1 MKKYD
6 AMRLSGTIL
15 LAHLALCAAF
25 LLLLIAASGSTST
38 FTFRSPYGLVLGLL
52 FIGLPAFA
60 FGWGLRSAK
69 DPFDKKLCW
78 NAAMVLYVLNAA
90 AFLLAPEFGTGN
102 VIAMWW
108 GMPMAP
114 ALAGLNAFAAPQS
127 ALYLFG
133 GALLAA
139 VEPLCLTL
147 GLLSGKRTEN
157 EIKNNTGAPAEAAER
172 TDDKEK
178 NPMREMI
185 LCKLGEVVLKGL
197 NRRSFEDK
205 LIGNLRRRTAKCGN
219 FRIYSKQST
228 IYVEPV
234 NDESDLAA
242 AYAACKQVFGV
253 IAVSRALPC
262 EKDVQAIIRT
272 AKDYLAPE
280 FARAKDFKVESKRA
294 DKTFPL
300 TSIQLSQQV
309 GGALHQAFPRC
320 AVNVHDP
327 ELTVFIEIR
336 DDAAYVHGPAEAGA
350 GGLPIGMGGSA
361 VSLLSG
367 GIDSPV
373 ASYMMA
379 KRGVSLEMV
388 HFFSPPY
395 TSDAAKEKVLE
406 LAQLLTP
413 WCGRLTVHI
422 VPFTEIQEQIRM
434 NCPED
439 HFTLIMRRFMMRLAQ
454 RVADEVRAKALV
466 TGECLGQVASQTMEA
481 LRVSEDVVEL
491 PVLRP
496 LIGMD
501 KEEIIRISRKIGTF
515 DTSILPYEDCCTV
528 FTPRHP
534 KTKPHVEEVRELEA
548 VLDIDALCD
557 RAMAGRERVRIKL

>member
-25 LLLLIAASGSTST
+25 LLLLIAASGSTSA

-69 DPFDKKLCW
+69 NPFDKKLCW

-108 GMPMAP
+108 GMPMVP

-147 GLLSGKRTEN
+147 GLLSGRRAEN
-157 EIKNNTGAPAEAAER
+157 ETKNNTGAPAEAAER

>member
-25 LLLLIAASGSTST
+25 LLLLIAASGSTSA

-69 DPFDKKLCW
+69 NPFDKKLCW

-108 GMPMAP
+108 GMPMVP

-147 GLLSGKRTEN
+147 GLLSGRRAEN
-157 EIKNNTGAPAEAAER
+157 ETKNNTGAPAEAAER

-481 LRVSEDVVEL
+481 LRVSEDVAEL

-548 VLDIDALCD
+548 VLDVDALCD
-557 RAMAGRERVRIKL
+557 RAMAGREFVRIKF

>member
-1 MKKYD
+1 
-6 AMRLSGTIL
+6 
-15 LAHLALCAAF
+15 
-25 LLLLIAASGSTST
+25 
-38 FTFRSPYGLVLGLL
+38 
-52 FIGLPAFA
+52 
-60 FGWGLRSAK
+60 
-69 DPFDKKLCW
+69 
-78 NAAMVLYVLNAA
+78 
-90 AFLLAPEFGTGN
+90 
-102 VIAMWW
+102 
-108 GMPMAP
+108 
-114 ALAGLNAFAAPQS
+114 
-127 ALYLFG
+127 
-133 GALLAA
+133 
-139 VEPLCLTL
+139 
-147 GLLSGKRTEN
+147 
-157 EIKNNTGAPAEAAER
+157 
-172 TDDKEK
+172 
-178 NPMREMI
+178 MREMI

-205 LIGNLRRRTAKCGN
+205 LIGNLRRRTAKCGS

-406 LAQLLTP
+406 LAQL
-413 WCGRLTVHI
+413 
-422 VPFTEIQEQIRM
+422 
-434 NCPED
+434 
-439 HFTLIMRRFMMRLAQ
+439 
-454 RVADEVRAKALV
+454 ADEVRAKALV

-481 LRVSEDVVEL
+481 LRVSEDVAEL

-557 RAMAGRERVRIKL
+557 RAMAGREFVRIKF

>member
-1 MKKYD
+1 
-6 AMRLSGTIL
+6 
-15 LAHLALCAAF
+15 
-25 LLLLIAASGSTST
+25 
-38 FTFRSPYGLVLGLL
+38 
-52 FIGLPAFA
+52 
-60 FGWGLRSAK
+60 
-69 DPFDKKLCW
+69 
-78 NAAMVLYVLNAA
+78 
-90 AFLLAPEFGTGN
+90 
-102 VIAMWW
+102 
-108 GMPMAP
+108 
-114 ALAGLNAFAAPQS
+114 
-127 ALYLFG
+127 
-133 GALLAA
+133 
-139 VEPLCLTL
+139 
-147 GLLSGKRTEN
+147 
-157 EIKNNTGAPAEAAER
+157 
-172 TDDKEK
+172 
-178 NPMREMI
+178 MREMI

-234 NDESDLAA
+234 NDESDLTA

-327 ELTVFIEIR
+327 KLTVFIEIR

-422 VPFTEIQEQIRM
+422 VPFTEIQEQIRI

-481 LRVSEDVVEL
+481 LRVSEDVAEL

-534 KTKPHVEEVRELEA
+534 KTKPRVEEVRELEA

-557 RAMAGRERVRIKL
+557 RAMAGRERGGFTAATDSLYVGASMILTPDKRTDMQLLETLKVFFLDIGFASLTFSDPEEHDRIIAFTSQLAHIVSSAYVKSPEAQKRRGFSAGSFQDMTRVARLDEDMWTELFLDDADYLTDELDILIGHLQEYADALKSKDAEHLRALLRDGREKKATAGGN

>member
-1 MKKYD
+1 M
-6 AMRLSGTIL
+6 
-15 LAHLALCAAF
+15 
-25 LLLLIAASGSTST
+25 
-38 FTFRSPYGLVLGLL
+38 
-52 FIGLPAFA
+52 
-60 FGWGLRSAK
+60 
-69 DPFDKKLCW
+69 
-78 NAAMVLYVLNAA
+78 
-90 AFLLAPEFGTGN
+90 
-102 VIAMWW
+102 
-108 GMPMAP
+108 
-114 ALAGLNAFAAPQS
+114 
-127 ALYLFG
+127 
-133 GALLAA
+133 
-139 VEPLCLTL
+139 
-147 GLLSGKRTEN
+147 
-157 EIKNNTGAPAEAAER
+157 
-172 TDDKEK
+172 
-178 NPMREMI
+178 
-185 LCKLGEVVLKGL
+185 
-197 NRRSFEDK
+197 
-205 LIGNLRRRTAKCGN
+205 
-219 FRIYSKQST
+219 
-228 IYVEPV
+228 
-234 NDESDLAA
+234 NDESDLTA

-373 ASYMMA
+373 SSWMMA
-379 KRGVSLEMV
+379 RRGVELEMV
-388 HFFSPPY
+388 HFVSPPY
-395 TSDAAKEKVLE
+395 TSQQAQDKVLE
-406 LAQLLTP
+406 LARLLTA
-413 WCGRLTVHI
+413 WTGRLLVHI
-422 VPFTEIQEQIRM
+422 VPFTEIQEEIRR
-434 NCPED
+434 NCPEEY
-439 HFTLIMRRFMMRLAQ
+439 FTLIMRRFMMRIAEAIA
-454 RVADEVRAKALV
+454 RKANAGALV
-466 TGECLGQVASQTMEA
+466 TGESLGQVASQTMLA
-481 LRVSEDVVEL
+481 VGVTEDVTSL

-501 KEEIIRISRKIGTF
+501 KVEIIRMSREIGVF

-534 KTKPHVEEVRELEA
+534 ATRPRLEDVRQAEAALDVESLVQKALADETWVRVKSTDPA
-548 VLDIDALCD
+548 
-557 RAMAGRERVRIKL
+557 RI

>member
-1 MKKYD
+1 
-6 AMRLSGTIL
+6 
-15 LAHLALCAAF
+15 
-25 LLLLIAASGSTST
+25 
-38 FTFRSPYGLVLGLL
+38 
-52 FIGLPAFA
+52 
-60 FGWGLRSAK
+60 
-69 DPFDKKLCW
+69 
-78 NAAMVLYVLNAA
+78 
-90 AFLLAPEFGTGN
+90 
-102 VIAMWW
+102 
-108 GMPMAP
+108 
-114 ALAGLNAFAAPQS
+114 
-127 ALYLFG
+127 
-133 GALLAA
+133 
-139 VEPLCLTL
+139 
-147 GLLSGKRTEN
+147 
-157 EIKNNTGAPAEAAER
+157 
-172 TDDKEK
+172 
-178 NPMREMI
+178 MREMI

-205 LIGNLRRRTAKCGN
+205 LIGNLRRRTAKCGS

-379 KRGVSLEMV
+379 KRGVSL
-388 HFFSPPY
+388 
-395 TSDAAKEKVLE
+395 
-406 LAQLLTP
+406 
-413 WCGRLTVHI
+413 
-422 VPFTEIQEQIRM
+422 
-434 NCPED
+434 
-439 HFTLIMRRFMMRLAQ
+439 
-454 RVADEVRAKALV
+454 
-466 TGECLGQVASQTMEA
+466 
-481 LRVSEDVVEL
+481 
-491 PVLRP
+491 
-496 LIGMD
+496 
-501 KEEIIRISRKIGTF
+501 
-515 DTSILPYEDCCTV
+515 
-528 FTPRHP
+528 
-534 KTKPHVEEVRELEA
+534 
-548 VLDIDALCD
+548 
-557 RAMAGRERVRIKL
+557 